1 MERMSRTTVLPVL
14 AAIGALVVAGWF
26 YVGTRQTS
34 DLAAAGKIANAA
46 GDHLSAA
53 DARRVR
59 SLLDSAA
66 FLNPN
71 RQVALDRSRV
81 ALKRGDRA
89 LAYRLA
95 SSVTRAE
102 PMNALAWEYAFQ
114 SAPNPAAR
122 NEAVRRVDRL
132 VPRQ

>member
-1 MERMSRTTVLPVL
+1 MTRRTVLPVL
-14 AAIGALVVAGWF
+14 AATGALIVAAWF
-26 YVGTRQTS
+26 YLGTRQTS
-34 DLAAAGKIANAA
+34 DLAAAGAIANAS
-46 GDHLSAA
+46 GSHLSAA
-53 DARRVR
+53 DAARAR

-71 RQVALDRSRV
+71 RQIDLVRSRV
-81 ALKRGDRA
+81 ALKRGDTP

-114 SAPNPAAR
+114 SAPTAAAR
-122 NEAVRRVDRL
+122 SVALHRVAALLPASLR
-132 VPRQ
+132 